1 MSTVDA
7 QRELVLFEVADRV
20 ATVTLNRP
28 ERRNAISA
36 ALARAITE
44 AMLQAEQ
51 RDDVDVVV
59 LTGSGPAFCAGLDL
73 VELGDTGDNLAPH
86 GVTTGPWSPGG
97 GTWLPMTKPVIGAI
111 NGPAVTGGLELALQC
126 DILIAGE
133 RAAFADTHARVGVF
147 PGGGMIALLPRA
159 VGPRSA
165 LAMSLSGNFIDAH
178 TALRMG
184 LVVDVVPDDQLLAAA
199 HRLAADIVSAEQP
212 LVRAILD
219 TYRRTADLGRAE
231 AIAAEAAAA
240 ADWNARIDFA
250 GVRAR
255 RAGVIARGRS
265 QHRPT

>member
-7 QRELVLFEVADRV
+7 QSELVLFDVADRV
-20 ATVTLNRP
+20 ATVTLHRP

-36 ALARAITE
+36 ALARAVTD

-51 RDDVDVVV
+51 RDDIDVVV
-59 LTGSGPAFCAGLDL
+59 LTGSGSAFCAGLDL
-73 VELGDTGDNLAPH
+73 VELGDSGDNLAPH
-86 GVTTGPWSPGG
+86 GVTSGPWSPGG
-97 GTWLPMTKPVIGAI
+97 GTWHPMTKPVIGAI

-147 PGGGMIALLPRA
+147 PGGGMISLLPRA
-159 VGPRSA
+159 VGLRAA
-165 LAMSLSGNFIDAH
+165 LAMSLSGNFVDAR

-184 LVVDVVPDDQLLAAA
+184 LVVDVVPDDELLAAA
-199 HRLAADIVSAEQP
+199 HRLASDISSAEQP

-219 TYRRTADLGRAE
+219 VYRRTADLNLGDAV
-231 AIAAEAAAA
+231 AAEAAAA
-240 ADWNARIDFA
+240 ADWNSRIDFA

-255 RAGVIARGRS
+255 RSGVIARGRT
-265 QHRPT
+265 QRQPT